1 VTRDVKGTATATT
14 SADTGVDAKVRWIV
28 RIGALVLRALAST
41 WRIRVIGDEGLNA
54 ERAAARPV
62 VFVLWHGQMLPLL
75 YQHRN
80 QGVRI
85 LISDHRDGELIAR
98 TAIALGFGTVRGSS
112 SRGAGRALLGL
123 VRAVES
129 GSDIAVTPDGPR
141 GPAKS
146 FAPGAL
152 VVAQRT
158 GARIVPV
165 TAVAK
170 SAWHLRSWDRF
181 IIPKPF
187 ARVVI
192 SYGPMTAVSA
202 PDVRD
207 AAGEAEHFQRIMED
221 AERVATAI

>member
-1 VTRDVKGTATATT
+1 M
-14 SADTGVDAKVRWIV
+14 
-28 RIGALVLRALAST
+28 LART

-54 ERAAARPV
+54 ERSARRPV
-62 VFVLWHGQMLPLL
+62 IFVLWHGQMLPLL

-80 QGVRI
+80 QAVRV
-85 LISDHRDGELIAR
+85 LISEHRDGELVAR

-112 SRGAGRALLGL
+112 TRGSGRALLGL
-123 VRAVES
+123 VREVEA
-129 GSDIAVTPDGPR
+129 GHDIAVTPDGPR

-165 TAVAK
+165 TAVAR

-181 IIPKPF
+181 LIPKPF

-192 SYGPMTAVSA
+192 SYGPMSAVSA
-202 PDVRD
+202 ADVRD
-207 AAGEAEHFQRIMED
+207 AAREAERFQMIMED
-221 AERVATAI
+221 AERAGTTAA